1 MSAVSAVSDVRV
13 RGAFPFAAFVALV
26 ALVALVVASCSD
38 DGSSAVA
45 TVADDRPMVT
55 TAPGSGGAR
64 VIEIAAA
71 GAYSSTDQPCPVL
84 AQSDVVAAAGDV
96 PLPTVRVS
104 RGESGAT
111 VFLECLWGDAP
122 RPLELAGQ
130 WSPATSSQAV
140 ELVRTAMENTVDG
153 LGVVAG
159 FDAESRLRMVL
170 PDGYFITI
178 SGRDRSRD
186 ELIRL
191 ARIVVATA

>member
-1 MSAVSAVSDVRV
+1 MSAVRDVRV
-13 RGAFPFAAFVALV
+13 RAALPFVAFAAFLALGALV
-26 ALVALVVASCSD
+26 LGSCSD
-38 DGSSAVA
+38 GGSPPAA
-45 TVADDRPMVT
+45 TVVDDRPLVT

-71 GAYSSTDQPCPVL
+71 GAFSSADQPCPVL
-84 AQSDVVAAAGDV
+84 AQSDVVAAVGDV
-96 PLPTVRVS
+96 PLPTVHVS

-130 WSPATSSQAV
+130 WSPVTSSQAV
-140 ELVRTAMENTVDG
+140 DLVRTALENTVDG
-153 LGVVAG
+153 LGDVAG
-159 FDAESRLRMVL
+159 FDSEGRLRMVL

-191 ARIVVATA
+191 ARIIVTTA